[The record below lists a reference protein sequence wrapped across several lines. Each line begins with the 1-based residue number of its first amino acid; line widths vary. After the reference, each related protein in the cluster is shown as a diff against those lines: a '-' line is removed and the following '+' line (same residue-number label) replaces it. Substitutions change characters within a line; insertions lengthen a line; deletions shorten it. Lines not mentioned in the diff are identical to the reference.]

1 MKQSWSRVPR
11 WLLFAALVGLIAVP
25 ARGLEQPPGSVSQ
38 EPRLSQSVLVRQWLA
53 RPSDAPEPL
62 RARFQAAH
70 DKMAAAQGAR
80 VSSSATGQPLSG
92 ARFNNDLVGLP
103 QNEESIDVCRT
114 NAKVV
119 LGGTNDYRGLLD
131 PQGNFT
137 GWHFS
142 NDGGRTLTNEGL
154 LPPVPVPG
162 AELASQG
169 DPIDVIGR
177 GCRLYAAGLN
187 FNAFDTAAGQNAI
200 GVNRTTPGRLAAC
213 PGGSDPSCWPTRRAV
228 AVNEAGHF
236 LDKPW
241 MDVGVSGDAGEV
253 VWVVYTDF
261 DCPNP
266 DCSPPFTN
274 QIKAVRCDARLTS
287 CTAPILISGAQNSLQ
302 FGDVTIG
309 PDGRVYVTWEE
320 DNDLANN
327 FEPPER
333 MRFWLRV
340 AEPGSTTFG
349 PLRQVANEPL
359 NLGFADLHANDFRV
373 ATYPKNTVAMVH
385 GRPRVF
391 VVWDGCR
398 ARTFGD
404 TVCEEPAI
412 KLRYSDDAGVTWSR
426 TQVLSVRG
434 DNYFP
439 TIDTDPDTGRVAVA
453 WYTTRFD
460 PVFHNRQDVELVSL
474 NSVTGAV
481 ARRQRLTPLSN
492 DPEAD
497 PLLGGTFIGDYF
509 EVAAHNGTGYVHFN
523 ANYVSIRLLGE
534 GFPIPQQDNFLIRRS
549 L

>member
-1 MKQSWSRVPR
+1 VPATPTYRPSQQPCPVRR
-11 WLLFAALVGLIAVP
+11 WLLPQQATTTRQAQGRRSRGVRCGSGAPANRPTAATPWFRDRQAFERIHLQAGALFAAGRSQIEGAHQLGVSRQNVSRWHTRWRAGRQDALRSAGSTGP
-25 ARGLEQPPGSVSQ
+25 AS
-38 EPRLSQSVLVRQWLA
+38 RLSDQQL
-53 RPSDAPEPL
+53 
-62 RARFQAAH
+62 H
-70 DKMAAAQGAR
+70 D
-80 VSSSATGQPLSG
+80 SSRRSGTGL
-92 ARFNNDLVGLP
+92 
-103 QNEESIDVCRT
+103 
-114 NAKVV
+114 
-119 LGGTNDYRGLLD
+119 
-131 PQGNFT
+131 
-137 GWHFS
+137 
-142 NDGGRTLTNEGL
+142 
-154 LPPVPVPG
+154 
-162 AELASQG
+162 
-169 DPIDVIGR
+169 
-177 GCRLYAAGLN
+177 
-187 FNAFDTAAGQNAI
+187 
-200 GVNRTTPGRLAAC
+200 
-213 PGGSDPSCWPTRRAV
+213 
-228 AVNEAGHF
+228 
-236 LDKPW
+236 
-241 MDVGVSGDAGEV
+241 
-253 VWVVYTDF
+253 
-261 DCPNP
+261 PNP

-302 FGDVTIG
+302 FRDVTIG

-359 NLGFADLHANDFRV
+359 NLGIADLHANDFRV

-439 TIDTDPDTGRVAVA
+439 TIDTDPATGRVAVA

-474 NSVTGAV
+474 NSVTPGGGAAPAAHPAV
-481 ARRQRLTPLSN
+481 QRPGGRSPARRDLHRGLLRGRRQQRHRLCPLQRQLRLDST
-492 DPEAD
+492 AR
-497 PLLGGTFIGDYF
+497 GGLPHSSARQLPDQTSL
-509 EVAAHNGTGYVHFN
+509 VV
-523 ANYVSIRLLGE
+523 
-534 GFPIPQQDNFLIRRS
+534 LIRRRARPWN
-549 L
+549 

>member
-1 MKQSWSRVPR
+1 MTQ
-11 WLLFAALVGLIAVP
+11 AGAQ
-25 ARGLEQPPGSVSQ
+25 AR
-38 EPRLSQSVLVRQWLA
+38 
-53 RPSDAPEPL
+53 
-62 RARFQAAH
+62 
-70 DKMAAAQGAR
+70 
-80 VSSSATGQPLSG
+80 
-92 ARFNNDLVGLP
+92 
-103 QNEESIDVCRT
+103 
-114 NAKVV
+114 
-119 LGGTNDYRGLLD
+119 
-131 PQGNFT
+131 
-137 GWHFS
+137 
-142 NDGGRTLTNEGL
+142 
-154 LPPVPVPG
+154 
-162 AELASQG
+162 
-169 DPIDVIGR
+169 
-177 GCRLYAAGLN
+177 
-187 FNAFDTAAGQNAI
+187 
-200 GVNRTTPGRLAAC
+200 
-213 PGGSDPSCWPTRRAV
+213 
-228 AVNEAGHF
+228 
-236 LDKPW
+236 
-241 MDVGVSGDAGEV
+241 
-253 VWVVYTDF
+253 

-274 QIKAVRCDARLTS
+274 QIKGVRCDARLTS

-359 NLGFADLHANDFRV
+359 NLGIADLHANDFRV

-439 TIDTDPDTGRVAVA
+439 TIDTDPATGRVAVA
-453 WYTTRFD
+453 WYSTRFD

-474 NSVTGAV
+474 NSVTGGWRGASGSPRCPTT
-481 ARRQRLTPLSN
+481 RR
-492 DPEAD
+492 
-497 PLLGGTFIGDYF
+497 
-509 EVAAHNGTGYVHFN
+509 
-523 ANYVSIRLLGE
+523 
-534 GFPIPQQDNFLIRRS
+534 PIPCSAGPSSGTTSRS
-549 L
+549 PPTTAPAMSTSTPTTSRFDCSGRASPSLSKTTS